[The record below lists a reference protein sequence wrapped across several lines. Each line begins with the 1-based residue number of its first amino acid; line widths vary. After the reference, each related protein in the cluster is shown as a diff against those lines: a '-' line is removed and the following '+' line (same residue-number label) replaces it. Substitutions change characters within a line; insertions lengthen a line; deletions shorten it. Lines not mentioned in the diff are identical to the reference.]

1 MSKFVRQP
9 PAVFEDAILIAGGEV
24 DEYRIRLGYYGDE
37 LNPDELSA
45 LLGRKPTSSSL
56 KGDLV
61 RKNDRTRIEKTGKW
75 ILSARET
82 PGEPLEPQITDLLA
96 SMTAE
101 LSVWRSLAKRFR
113 VRFVV
118 GAWIRTWNRG
128 LEISPPFASL
138 RTDREPWQDQTGRA
152 RHSHSIVFGTSKQ
165 LKLRELSSAYAEL
178 TVRST
183 AR

>member
-9 PAVFEDAILIAGGEV
+9 PAVFEDAILISGGEV
-24 DEYRIRLGYYGDE
+24 DEYHICFGYHGDE

-56 KGDLV
+56 KGDIV

-75 ILSARET
+75 ILSVRET

-96 SMTAE
+96 SLTSE

-118 GAWIRTWNRG
+118 GAWIRSWNRG
-128 LEISPPFASL
+128 IEISPGLL
-138 RTDREPWQDQTGRA
+138 RMLSDRDLGLGVDIYVDYDEG
-152 RHSHSIVFGTSKQ
+152 
-165 LKLRELSSAYAEL
+165 SAH
-178 TVRST
+178 
-183 AR
+183 